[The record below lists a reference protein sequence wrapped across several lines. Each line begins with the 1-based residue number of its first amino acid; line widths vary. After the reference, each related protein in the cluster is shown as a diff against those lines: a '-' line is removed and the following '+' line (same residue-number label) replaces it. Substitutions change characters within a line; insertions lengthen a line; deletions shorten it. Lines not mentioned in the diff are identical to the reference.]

1 VVGVIQADRDV
12 IAHMADASAEPRLA
26 GDGFEPL
33 EIGLPDLGE
42 AAGGQHG
49 AVDILHDARQV
60 SDFAVGVDDAGL
72 LAAGCAIADELHV
85 GFLPRV
91 FVLGFV

>member
-1 VVGVIQADRDV
+1 MKLRTL
-12 IAHMADASAEPRLA
+12 ADAGAEPRLA
-26 GDGFEPL
+26 ADGFEPL
-33 EIGLPDLGE
+33 EIGLSDLGE

-72 LAAGCAIADELHV
+72 LAAGRAIADELHV
-85 GFLPRV
+85 TILPGT
-91 FVLGFV
+91 FVI